1 MKNWKTTLAA
11 LIVALIGAAT
21 AMEYITPSIAGAI
34 MTIAVSL
41 GLIAAKDSDVTGGT
55 KQQ

>member
-11 LIVALIGAAT
+11 VIVAVIGVAT
-21 AMEYITPSIAGAI
+21 ALKYITPDIAGAI

-41 GLIAAKDSDVTGGT
+41 GLVAASDA
-55 KQQ
+55 K